1 MRRLLAL
8 AGIGVLAVILAAAAL
23 AATVGVTSVVTAG
36 TTLSVAGGTPPT
48 FNVTLN
54 GADQTV
60 NYTLSVIVIDARG
73 GPEHNAFD
81 VSALLQRTMKELTGS
96 LGATRPGLLGET
108 LPASMNSGAIKLL
121 ARTGNGLTYVFAV
134 NTLRTPVKVQAHVPR
149 IHHGPLQVFGERRA
163 VYVNESRFID
173 TFGPL
178 AVHVYVQRTDVH

>member
-1 MRRLLAL
+1 VDRDRADQAQLLRRLHDVTGRAEAWLAIIGG
-8 AGIGVLAVILAAAAL
+8 ARGIGFF
-23 AATVGVTSVVTAG
+23 THTWS
-36 TTLSVAGGTPPT
+36 
-48 FNVTLN
+48 
-54 GADQTV
+54 
-60 NYTLSVIVIDARG
+60 
-73 GPEHNAFD
+73 PEHNAFD

-108 LPASMNSGAIKLL
+108 LPVSMNSGAIKLL